1 MKMNTF
7 NKILYAVILIMFAV
21 LLFTNCRCPKETLRI
36 QKDSTSSIQN
46 VVPVYIKTPADSSWL
61 KAYMK
66 CDSLGNVYISQIIDL
81 KSSGINTSFDFKD
94 GVVNYKTNRK
104 ADSILIY
111 TINKETTINRSLKS
125 TETIIVKEMSSFQK
139 IFFWIGL
146 ILSILLLIYFGR
158 IIKNR
163 III

>member
-7 NKILYAVILIMFAV
+7 NKILYAVILILFAI
-21 LLFTNCRCPKETLRI
+21 LLFTKCKCPKETLRI
-36 QKDSTSSIQN
+36 QKDSTSNIQN

-61 KAYMK
+61 KAYFK
-66 CDSLGNVYISQIIDL
+66 CDSLGNVYIAQIYDL
-81 KSSGINTSFDFKD
+81 KSKNINTDFSFKD
-94 GVVNYKTNRK
+94 GVINYKTNRY

-139 IFFWIGL
+139 IFFWIGI
-146 ILSILLLIYFGR
+146 ILSFLLLIYFGR
-158 IIKNR
+158 ILKNR